1 MRKKSN
7 SRSYFLKFRSQA
19 EFAPWQA
26 RFSILPL
33 FYICLAKALPR
44 QKTPGQRSTRCK
56 RRKAFSPLTP
66 PWAFDRGFCLG
77 DFIYL
82 LTPAGC
88 PPLSGRRCCSAAFS
102 PGERKSGAALK
113 KRLRR
118 LSCEGGKAFPL
129 TPPWAFDR
137 GFCLSDFIYPLTPPW
152 AFDRGFCLSNF
163 IYPLTPAGCPPLSGR
178 RCCSAA
184 FSPGESKKRLPPLR
198 EPKSGGALKKRNA
211 AAYPAKAEKLSPH
224 AAVGVRSWFLLGQF
238 YLPAHAGGL
247 SAVPRS
253 PVLLRR
259 IFARREQKAAEH

>member
-1 MRKKSN
+1 MVGGVERSFGTSVPFLIILYTKKIKNQGVLRKKSN

-56 RRKAFSPLTP
+56 V
-66 PWAFDRGFCLG
+66 
-77 DFIYL
+77 
-82 LTPAGC
+82 
-88 PPLSGRRCCSAAFS
+88 
-102 PGERKSGAALK
+102 
-113 KRLRR
+113 
-118 LSCEGGKAFPL
+118 GKAFPL

-137 GFCLSDFIYPLTPPW
+137 GFCL
-152 AFDRGFCLSNF
+152 GNF

-178 RCCSAA
+178 RCCSAV

-198 EPKSGGALKKRNA
+198 EPESGAALKRRNA
-211 AAYPAKAEKLSPH
+211 AAYPARAEKLSPH
-224 AAVGVRSWFLLGQF
+224 AAVGVRPWFLLERF

-247 SAVPRS
+247 SAAPRS

-259 IFARREQKAAEH
+259 IFARREQKAAQH